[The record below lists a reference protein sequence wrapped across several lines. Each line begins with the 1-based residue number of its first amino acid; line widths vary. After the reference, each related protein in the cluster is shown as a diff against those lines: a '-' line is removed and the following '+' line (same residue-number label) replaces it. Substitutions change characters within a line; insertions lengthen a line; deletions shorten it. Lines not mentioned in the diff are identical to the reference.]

1 METAS
6 FGAWVRRRRV
16 TLDLTQA
23 ELARRVAC
31 APITVRKIEGD
42 ERRPSK
48 VMAERLAEALELDGE
63 SADRFVAAARA
74 VVSPARLTTPAA
86 GDVFGPGGD
95 LPAPPHRI
103 VGREAEIA
111 DALDR
116 LAVAGGPARLLTVVG
131 PPGVGKTRFAVE
143 VAERALRKFD
153 VPPVFVDLSVIRGPD
168 EFSARLAATVATPS
182 AATVDVSTLA
192 THALRRT
199 PTLLVLDNFE
209 HVLDAADHVAV
220 LLEGCPDLTCL
231 VTSRTPLDLY
241 GEHCLPLDP
250 LAVDP
255 LPATAAPGN
264 EAPIEPEAAP
274 PALALLGERASA
286 VDPRL
291 AGVAD
296 DPAAV
301 ELCRLLDGLPLA
313 IELAARRLRDHT
325 PTELVERL
333 HGGGGVLLGAGRGR
347 DVRLGSAA
355 GSIGWSYDLLDPP
368 CRHLLRVAGTLSAS
382 FDAALLASLAG
393 EERRSEDA
401 LQELVRQGLVR
412 ATLPAAGRTRRYDL
426 LMVVRQFARDRQVD
440 EGEDAELSARHARVV
455 ADRATA
461 ESPGIDAWPERRDI
475 DALALIEPDALTAL
489 AWCFGPGGDPRTGRR
504 LLLAM
509 GPLWYFRGQVTDLL
523 RWSTLAHQSLHPDDP
538 PADHYRAAYY
548 AAVARWEAADLD
560 GAVAFIRQAVAGA
573 AEAGDATWLAEAL
586 GIEQLLALSA
596 GDIAAAAELTERC
609 TTTADAA
616 GREWII
622 LTGLRAAT
630 LARLTGD
637 LDTAEEHLARAEALI
652 GRSGT
657 WTRAMVASGRAD
669 LALDRGRP
677 NDAVALSLEAL
688 EAFLEVDSVVHA
700 AARTARIAD
709 ALALSGEDE
718 QAVVLSGL
726 VDEWCDALGAPL
738 HPMAAFPHA
747 VQRAALETR
756 VGDRFAV
763 LLARGRSLPVELATV
778 RQLAG
783 APPASVG

>member
-31 APITVRKIEGD
+31 ASITVRKIEGD

-48 VMAERLAEALELDGE
+48 VMAERLAEALELEGE

-86 GDVFGPGGD
+86 GEVFGPGGD
-95 LPAPPHRI
+95 LPAAPHRI
-103 VGREAEIA
+103 IGREAEIA

-116 LAVAGGPARLLTVVG
+116 LAVAGGPARLLTIVG

-153 VPPVFVDLSVIRGPD
+153 VPPVFVDLSVIRDPD
-168 EFSARLAATVATPS
+168 EFPSRLAATVATPS
-182 AATVDVSTLA
+182 ASTVDVSTLA

-199 PTLLVLDNFE
+199 PTLLVLDNME
-209 HVLDAADHVAV
+209 HVLGAADHVSV

-250 LAVDP
+250 LAVDRS
-255 LPATAAPGN
+255 PAAAG
-264 EAPIEPEAAP
+264 ADAQVGPEAAS
-274 PALALLGERASA
+274 PALVLLGERASA

-325 PTELVERL
+325 PSEVVELL
-333 HGGGGVLLGAGRGR
+333 HGGSDVLVGAGRGR
-347 DVRLGSAA
+347 DARLRSAS
-355 GSIGWSYDLLDPP
+355 GSIEWSYDLLDPP
-368 CRHLLRVAGTLSAS
+368 CRRVLRVAGTFSAS
-382 FDAALLASLAG
+382 FDADLLAALSG
-393 EERRSEDA
+393 EERPSEEA
-401 LQELVRQGLVR
+401 LQELVRHGLVR
-412 ATLPAAGRTRRYDL
+412 STLPEAGRTRRFDL

-440 EGEDAELSARHARVV
+440 EGEDADLSTRHAGVV

-475 DALALIEPDALTAL
+475 DALALIEPDALAAL

-509 GPLWYFRGQVTDLL
+509 GPLWYFRGQVADLL
-523 RWSTLAHQSLHPDDP
+523 RWSTVAHQSLRADDP

-548 AAVARWEAADLD
+548 AAVSRWAAADLE
-560 GAVAFIRQAVAGA
+560 GAVALIRQAVAGA
-573 AEAGDATWLAEAL
+573 AEASDATWLAEAL
-586 GIEQLLALSA
+586 GIEQLLALGA
-596 GDIAAAAELTERC
+596 GDITAAAGLTERC
-609 TTTADAA
+609 TAAADAA
-616 GREWII
+616 GSEWII
-622 LTGLRAAT
+622 LAGLRGAI

-637 LDTAEEHLARAEALI
+637 LDAAEEHLARAEALVE
-652 GRSGT
+652 RSGT
-657 WTRAMVASGRAD
+657 WTRGMVAAGRAD

-677 NDAVALSLEAL
+677 NEAVALSLEAL
-688 EAFLEVDSVVHA
+688 EAFVQVDSVTYA
-700 AARTARIAD
+700 AARAARVAD
-709 ALALSGEDE
+709 ALAVSGEDE

-738 HPMAAFPHA
+738 HPMAAIPHG
-747 VQRAALETR
+747 VQRAALEAR
-756 VGDRFAV
+756 VGDRFPA
-763 LLARGRSLPVELATV
+763 LFARGRSLPIDFSTV

-783 APPASVG
+783 APGGGVD